1 MDVDIIS
8 KSVKVSTEHQWGVHE
23 RAGVDKLAFLSDRHF
38 LDVEY
43 EASIEDLLSKG
54 TLSSENDDFVISDL
68 VR

>member
-1 MDVDIIS
+1 M
-8 KSVKVSTEHQWGVHE
+8 STEHQWGVHE
-23 RAGVDKLAFLSDRHF
+23 WAGVHKLSFLSDRHF